1 LGCPKN
7 EVDSDL
13 MSSLLERWG
22 WQRADKA
29 EQATLLIVNTCSF
42 ITAAVEEAIESILE
56 ICDLREEGRR
66 KVVVAGCLVAR
77 YGASTL
83 ASLLPEVDLFLDFG
97 DYDRLGRLADS
108 LTGGRSAEDKPD
120 LYRRMSST
128 LRQGYVFIK
137 ISEGCRRKCSY
148 CTIPSI
154 RGPLRSRAWEDVQ
167 EEADWFLKRSA
178 KELVLVAQD
187 TTSYGLDIYGKP
199 SLPFLIN
206 RIAELDGDFKIRVM
220 YLHPDGVDAELL
232 ECMHHPKVCPYM
244 DLPLQHVDPDV
255 LAAMGRGGGADVFM
269 ALIDRIRS
277 EFEEVALRSTFMV
290 GFPGE
295 DQESFNRL
303 YNFVSEARFDW
314 LGLFRYSQEEGT
326 PAFSFDAGVPASLA
340 AKRLQA
346 LSELQ
351 EEIMRE
357 RASEQVGKSFRVLVE
372 GESPEAPGYWEARS
386 WREAPQV
393 DGVVFIVD
401 DVRLQ
406 PGIWCEVE
414 ISGTEGIDLIG
425 SIKAHEK
432 RRTDRKGER

>member
-1 LGCPKN
+1 
-7 EVDSDL
+7 
-13 MSSLLERWG
+13 
-22 WQRADKA
+22 
-29 EQATLLIVNTCSF
+29 
-42 ITAAVEEAIESILE
+42 
-56 ICDLREEGRR
+56 
-66 KVVVAGCLVAR
+66 
-77 YGASTL
+77 
-83 ASLLPEVDLFLDFG
+83 
-97 DYDRLGRLADS
+97 
-108 LTGGRSAEDKPD
+108 
-120 LYRRMSST
+120 
-128 LRQGYVFIK
+128 
-137 ISEGCRRKCSY
+137 
-148 CTIPSI
+148 
-154 RGPLRSRAWEDVQ
+154 
-167 EEADWFLKRSA
+167 
-178 KELVLVAQD
+178 
-187 TTSYGLDIYGKP
+187 
-199 SLPFLIN
+199 
-206 RIAELDGDFKIRVM
+206 
-220 YLHPDGVDAELL
+220 
-232 ECMHHPKVCPYM
+232 M
-244 DLPLQHVDPDV
+244 DLPLQHVDHDV

-295 DQESFNRL
+295 DQDSFNRL

-346 LSELQ
+346 LLELQ

-357 RASEQVGKSFRVLVE
+357 RAYEQVGKSFRVLVE

-414 ISGTEGIDLIG
+414 ISSIEGIDLIG

-432 RRTDRKGER
+432 RRTDRKGGR